1 MTTGPTPTAAHI
13 ERLLQQHLK
22 PAHLEVRDDSRAH
35 AGHASA
41 GGKGHF
47 HLKIVS
53 TCFEGLKPLQ
63 RHRLVNQTL
72 SALLE
77 TEVHALGMETL
88 TPAEFNLQNSKSNLS
103 H

>member
-1 MTTGPTPTAAHI
+1 MMRTTRPPTAIQI
-13 ERLLQQHLK
+13 EHLLQQHLK
-22 PAHLEVRDDSRAH
+22 PAHLEVREDSRAH

-63 RHRLVNQTL
+63 RHRLVNATL
-72 SALLE
+72 APLFE
-77 TEVHALGMETL
+77 TDVHALGLETL
-88 TPAEFNLQNSKSNLS
+88 TPAEFDK
-103 H
+103 